1 MDVVSSYLV
10 VFQVSFF
17 ILHVHLDH
25 INGQSLY
32 ETPREDQ
39 LKDSEPH
46 SYYRKVYERELLH
59 EIRINNLHK
68 ELEMIKDTC
77 TTPDLQS
84 TSPSYQ
90 IPSQNITRGSKGKG
104 FMLLFMKNIV
114 NTTKHVYVTSE
125 RDVQMNI
132 TTSSRLDP
140 SLKMHIDRNIVVKSS
155 HHIILPNEFDLNY
168 FQKEVKSVL
177 IETSDDVNVIS
188 FDSGHGTVGSTMNLP
203 IHKLSTKYIVTS
215 VTPYTGRKSQLAV
228 VAIQNGTFISITF
241 KMAENVVL
249 NIQGDAFYN
258 GSVFYLYLNSFETYQ
273 IAHASDLTGSVIES
287 SYPIAAFSGN
297 DCIKMDGIGY
307 CDHLVAQ
314 LPPTDAV
321 DDTYIVPP
329 NSVGRDTVIRITAI
343 EKTEMYYVIGTVNK
357 TISIDKTNFFDTRF
371 FSNQTCLI
379 KSTRPVLVTGIGL
392 ASKISNLGDPTMTII
407 QGINQYLNYYKLVIP
422 TGYINNFVSL
432 MIKES
437 SQDFIRINSSVV
449 TACNI
454 VFEKNVLLGSN
465 TYNVKSIRVPE
476 GDLTAFT
483 LNGEV
488 FGIVVTGLNKDE
500 AYGFS
505 GNILLP

>member
-46 SYYRKVYERELLH
+46 AYYRKVYERELLH

-155 HHIILPNEFDLNY
+155 HHIILPTEFDLNY

-357 TISIDKTNFFDTRF
+357 TISIDNFFDTRF

>member
-46 SYYRKVYERELLH
+46 SYYRKVYERELLY

-155 HHIILPNEFDLNY
+155 HHIILPTEFDLNY

-357 TISIDKTNFFDTRF
+357 TISIDNFFDTRF

>member
-155 HHIILPNEFDLNY
+155 HHIILPTEFDLNY

-357 TISIDKTNFFDTRF
+357 TISIDNFFDTRF

>member
-68 ELEMIKDTC
+68 ELEMIRDTC

-155 HHIILPNEFDLNY
+155 HHIILPTEFDLNY

-357 TISIDKTNFFDTRF
+357 TISIDNFFDTRF

>member
-46 SYYRKVYERELLH
+46 AYYRKVYERELLY

-155 HHIILPNEFDLNY
+155 HHIILPTEFDLNY

-357 TISIDKTNFFDTRF
+357 TISIDNFFDTRF

>member
-1 MDVVSSYLV
+1 
-10 VFQVSFF
+10 
-17 ILHVHLDH
+17 
-25 INGQSLY
+25 
-32 ETPREDQ
+32 
-39 LKDSEPH
+39 
-46 SYYRKVYERELLH
+46 
-59 EIRINNLHK
+59 
-68 ELEMIKDTC
+68 
-77 TTPDLQS
+77 
-84 TSPSYQ
+84 
-90 IPSQNITRGSKGKG
+90 
-104 FMLLFMKNIV
+104 MLLFMKNIV

-155 HHIILPNEFDLNY
+155 HHIILPTEFDLNY

-329 NSVGRDTVIRITAI
+329 NSVGRDTFIRITAI